1 MSTYCAEV
9 LSPGLGS
16 KAANDSGLSPATAGS
31 RARPGVKVL
40 LIRERA
46 EGFVLSRLTD
56 GGESAG
62 DTQYDTL
69 DEAMSQ
75 AYGEYDLSGWKFCP
89 DDVDPLEYIRGRS
102 GS

>member
-1 MSTYCAEV
+1 MSTYCAAV
-9 LSPGLGS
+9 LSPGPGS
-16 KAANDSGLSPATAGS
+16 KAANDSGPSPAAGGS

-40 LIRERA
+40 LIREIV

-56 GGESAG
+56 GESAG
-62 DTQYDTL
+62 DTQHDTL

-75 AYGEYDLSGWKFCP
+75 AYSEYSISAWKFCS
-89 DDVDPLEYIRGRS
+89 DGVDPLEYVHERS